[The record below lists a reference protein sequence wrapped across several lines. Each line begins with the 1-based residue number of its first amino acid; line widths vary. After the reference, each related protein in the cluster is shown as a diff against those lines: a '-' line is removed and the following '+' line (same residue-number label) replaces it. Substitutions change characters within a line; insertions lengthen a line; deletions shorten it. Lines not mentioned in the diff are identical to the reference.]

1 MLILALDT
9 TTRAGSVALM
19 RDDTLVASQTGDPQ
33 RTHGERLPGD
43 LVHLLTRHDV
53 PLSAVDVYA
62 VAAGPG
68 SFTGLRIGIAT
79 MQGLA
84 LAHGKA
90 LVGVSALDALALS
103 AQRQLDSFTFR
114 QAQGERNRDVRG
126 ASFAEGFGGAT
137 QRETRNRERVEPRTH
152 LSVTQSIAVWMD
164 AQRQE
169 VFAAIYDAAD
179 LSCLDG
185 PAVADPAELHAR
197 WRPFF
202 QGGQVWFVGDG
213 AVAHREILAP
223 ASGSITVVDPTPL
236 LAPAVAAL
244 AAREGAAGRLRGP
257 EAIRPLYVRRPDAE
271 LARDRARARVDR

>member
-9 TTRAGSVALM
+9 TTRAGSIALM
-19 RDDTLVASQTGDPQ
+19 RDDTVVASETGDPH

-84 LAHGKA
+84 LTHGKG

-103 AQRQLDSFTFR
+103 AQWQIKEEGS
-114 QAQGERNRDVRG
+114 AG
-126 ASFAEGFGGAT
+126 A
-137 QRETRNRERVEPRTH
+137 
-152 LSVTQSIAVWMD
+152 IAVWMD

-169 VFAAIYDAAD
+169 VFAAIYDAAG
-179 LSCLDG
+179 LNCLEG
-185 PAVADPAELHAR
+185 PVVAGPAELRAR
-197 WRPFF
+197 WRPFL
-202 QGGQVWFVGDG
+202 QWGQVWFVGDG
-213 AVAHREILAP
+213 AIAHRNIVAP
-223 ASGSITVVDPTPL
+223 TSGRITVINPTPL
-236 LAPAVAAL
+236 VAPAVAAL
-244 AAREGAAGRLRGP
+244 AAREAAADRLRGP